1 MHTNIATAMLEHIKV
16 CKTIASLYL
25 NILCGTL
32 KGVRFKLQALF
43 EKNED
48 KKQVFFLLQHR
59 KLDVYFET
67 EEKLMSK
74 SNLVSDSSVLCF
86 RLD

>member
-43 EKNED
+43 EK
-48 KKQVFFLLQHR
+48 KKIKTGFL
-59 KLDVYFET
+59 FIAA
-67 EEKLMSK
+67 
-74 SNLVSDSSVLCF
+74 
-86 RLD
+86 